1 MSDLDSRHVDE
12 LAALLAVARGGSF
25 VEAGLSL
32 QRHATIISKRIAA
45 LERRLGVRL
54 LERTTRRVRL
64 TEAGALLVERLRF
77 AGNLI
82 LEAEQEA
89 SAGAAEIRGRLRLA
103 LPAAMGRLWLAPLLP
118 AFLLRYPSLQVEA
131 YYSERYVDL
140 VAEGFDAAIRIGILS
155 DSRLI
160 AKRLGIVRR
169 VLCTSPDYVR
179 RNGAPATPQEL
190 ASHNCLS
197 LTGLPSFPEWRLWN
211 GKRKEAVVARGS
223 LVSDDGGALL
233 GVLFGLVPIPV
244 PGVGTVTLGIGGGPL
259 IVALILG
266 RFRRTGPI
274 SWVMPLPANIVLR
287 NFGLTLF
294 LAAVGI
300 NSGQAF
306 VTTVAATGPLML
318 LIGAAVLLTTV
329 GIVLLAGFHLLRLP
343 YDDLL
348 GVAAGATGNPA
359 ILVYATRMA
368 PTERPDIG
376 YAMIFPSATI
386 VKVVAVQIIGLVAL
400 GG

>member
-179 RNGAPATPQEL
+179 RNGAPATPREL

-233 GVLFGLVPIPV
+233 EAAKA
-244 PGVGTVTLGIGGGPL
+244 GIG
-259 IVALILG
+259 ILG
-266 RFRRTGPI
+266 AGEWLMARE
-274 SWVMPLPANIVLR
+274 
-287 NFGLTLF
+287 
-294 LAAVGI
+294 LAAGTLVRILPEWSLDADGGLYLVRP
-300 NSGQAF
+300 SVKYAPARTEAF
-306 VTTVAATGPLML
+306 IAWISDQFRHGMPW
-318 LIGAAVLLTTV
+318 
-329 GIVLLAGFHLLRLP
+329 HQ
-343 YDDLL
+343 
-348 GVAAGATGNPA
+348 
-359 ILVYATRMA
+359 
-368 PTERPDIG
+368 ERP
-376 YAMIFPSATI
+376 ASS
-386 VKVVAVQIIGLVAL
+386 
-400 GG
+400 